1 MGSARGLLG
10 YSVRVRI
17 KDVRGPGLCLG
28 GVRTTAERTEGDRET
43 ARGIARVQAG
53 DDELL
58 MRQEGGWRREGR
70 RETTRGGVFVHP
82 APWPCQSRRVGTG
95 HVG

>member
-1 MGSARGLLG
+1 MGSARGLMG
-10 YSVRVRI
+10 YSIRVRI

-28 GVRTTAERTEGDRET
+28 GVRKTAAGRTEGDRET

-58 MRQEGGWRREGR
+58 MRQEGG
-70 RETTRGGVFVHP
+70 
-82 APWPCQSRRVGTG
+82 
-95 HVG
+95 